1 LALPDFSKQ
10 FQLETDASDLGVG
23 AILMQK
29 GPPLA
34 FISKALGPK
43 TKGLST
49 YEKEYLAILIAVDQW
64 RSYLQLAEFV
74 ILTDQKSLSHLS
86 DQRLN
91 TFWQQKV
98 FTKLIGLQY
107 KIIYRKDS
115 KNRVADALSQHPAP
129 TDQLLALSF
138 VTPIWLEKVQE
149 GYNEDV
155 KAKQI
160 IAALAVSPQSI
171 PHFNLSNGL
180 LRYKSRIWIGTNVEM
195 QHQILE
201 AMHSS
206 AIGGHSGFPA
216 TYRKLKQLFAWTG
229 MKAATKS
236 FVASCSIC

>member
-1 LALPDFSKQ
+1 
-10 FQLETDASDLGVG
+10 
-23 AILMQK
+23 
-29 GPPLA
+29 
-34 FISKALGPK
+34 
-43 TKGLST
+43 
-49 YEKEYLAILIAVDQW
+49 
-64 RSYLQLAEFV
+64 
-74 ILTDQKSLSHLS
+74 
-86 DQRLN
+86 
-91 TFWQQKV
+91 
-98 FTKLIGLQY
+98 
-107 KIIYRKDS
+107 
-115 KNRVADALSQHPAP
+115 
-129 TDQLLALSF
+129 
-138 VTPIWLEKVQE
+138 LEKVQE